1 MNIIQISDTHILA
14 RPGETFDGVDS
25 ALTLTAVLES
35 INAHPT
41 LPDLI
46 LLTGDLVHD
55 PDAASYQRLN
65 DLLRIVDV
73 PVYVLPGNHD
83 DPAAMPRYLTGVHHD
98 KRIEQDGWQILL
110 LNSWLPDE
118 HAGELPASELDWLD
132 QQLKDCSLPT
142 LVALHHPPVKIDSP
156 WMDGMRLRNPE
167 DFFRV
172 IDRHA
177 HVRVVIWGHIHQ
189 VFEIERNQVQ
199 LLGCPSTCVQF
210 EPQSHEY
217 ATDTAGPGYRRLCLN
232 ANGVDSEIVRID

>member
-14 RPGETFDGVDS
+14 KPGETFDGVDS
-25 ALTLTAVLES
+25 AATLTAVLEN
-35 INAHPT
+35 INARSPS
-41 LPDLI
+41 PDMI

-55 PDAASYQRLN
+55 PDVASYQRLN
-65 DLLRIVDV
+65 DLLRMVKV
-73 PVYVLPGNHD
+73 PVYALPGNHD
-83 DPAAMPRYLTGVHHD
+83 DPAVMPRYLTGVQHD
-98 KRIEQDGWQILL
+98 KRIEQAGWQILL

-118 HAGELPASELDWLD
+118 HAGELPASELDWLE
-132 QQLKDCSLPT
+132 QQLKHNTLPT

-156 WMDGMRLRNPE
+156 WMDGMRLCNPD

-177 HVRVVIWGHIHQ
+177 HVRAVVWGHIHQ
-189 VFEIERNQVQ
+189 VFETRRDHVQ

-217 ATDTAGPGYRRLCLN
+217 ATDTAGPGYRCLYLQ
-232 ANGVDSEIVRID
+232 DDKISSEIIRI